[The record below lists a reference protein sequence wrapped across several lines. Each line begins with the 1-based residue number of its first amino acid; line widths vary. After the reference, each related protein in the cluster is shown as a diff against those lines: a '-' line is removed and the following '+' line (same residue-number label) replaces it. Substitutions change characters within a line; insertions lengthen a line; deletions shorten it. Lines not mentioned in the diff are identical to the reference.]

1 MAEKLV
7 SVIVPVFNAEKYVN
21 RCIDSILNQT
31 YENLEVIL
39 VNDGSVDGSIKI
51 CEKWQ
56 KLDSRVKL
64 ITQENAGVSAARNTG
79 IENATGDYI
88 SFVDNDDWLRPEMY
102 KNLVRQAQKDNADL
116 TFCKFINVDKSYNRE
131 NINEI
136 NLSPENL
143 KHPEFFFLKN
153 RKGNNLSGIIGCC
166 NRILIKKEMLKKLKF
181 DTSLKFGENV
191 LFVLNLV
198 KNAKRISVVDEY
210 LYNHFK
216 DSDIKTYDE
225 NYIEHLNAYH
235 KAVSKFFKTN
245 NLELGYLLDNDYVHK
260 VIKAYIKNDNFVSA
274 MKDAEESNEI
284 FKTALSKANYKKLK
298 KLKHTA
304 KLKFKNYLIFHKK
317 WNCYKKFFK

>member
-1 MAEKLV
+1 MQDKLI
-7 SVIVPVFNAEKYVN
+7 SVVVPVFNAEKYVN

-31 YENLEVIL
+31 YEKLEVIL
-39 VNDGSVDGSIKI
+39 VNDGSSDGSVKI

-79 IENATGDYI
+79 IANATGDYI
-88 SFVDNDDWLRPEMY
+88 AFVDNDDWLRPEMF
-102 KNLVRQAQKDNADL
+102 KNLIRKAQKDNADL

-136 NLSPENL
+136 NLTPENL

-166 NRILIKKEMLKKLKF
+166 NRILIKKDMLKKLKF
-181 DTSLKFGENV
+181 DESLKHGENM

-198 KNAKRISVVDEY
+198 KHAKRISVVSEY

-216 DSDIKTYDE
+216 DSDLKIYDE
-225 NYIEHLNAYH
+225 SYTEHLKTYH
-235 KAVSKFFKTN
+235 KAINKFFKDN
-245 NLELGYLLDNDYVHK
+245 NYDLGYLIDNDYVHK
-260 VIKAYIKNDNFVSA
+260 IIKAYIKQDDFVSI
-274 MKDAEESNEI
+274 MKNLEENDEI
-284 FKTALSKANYKKLK
+284 FKTALSKSNYKKIK
-298 KLKHTA
+298 KLKHRA
-304 KLKFKNYLIFHKK
+304 ALKFKNHLIFKKK
-317 WNCYKKFFK
+317 WKTYKLFFK

>member
-1 MAEKLV
+1 MQDKLI

-39 VNDGSVDGSIKI
+39 VNDGSSDGSIKI

-64 ITQENAGVSAARNTG
+64 ISQENAGVSAARNKG
-79 IENATGDYI
+79 IETATGDYV

-102 KNLVRQAQKDNADL
+102 KNLVKQATKDNADL
-116 TFCKFINVDKSYNRE
+116 TFCKFINVDTAYNRE

-136 NLSPENL
+136 NLTPENL

-166 NRILIKKEMLKKLKF
+166 NRILIKKDMLKKLKF
-181 DTSLKFGENV
+181 DESLKFGENIV
-191 LFVLNLV
+191 FVLNLV
-198 KNAKRISVVDEY
+198 KNAKKISVVDEY

-216 DSDIKTYDE
+216 DSSIKTYDE
-225 NYIEHLNAYH
+225 DYVENLNAYH

-245 NLELGYLLDNDYVHK
+245 NLDLNYLLDNDYIHK
-260 VIKAYIKNDNFVSA
+260 IIKSHIKNDDFVSA
-274 MKDAEESNEI
+274 MKDEEESNDI
-284 FKTALSKANYKKLK
+284 FKKALSKTNYKKLK
-298 KLKHTA
+298 KLKHTT
-304 KLKFKNYLIFHKK
+304 KLKFKNHLIYHGK
-317 WNCYKKFFK
+317 WKTLKTFFK